1 LKPTIDIENL
11 GFDQGAHLLIKRA
24 LQKIPAGSELII
36 SGFDD
41 NFPPQLSAWCR
52 TEGHAVSFDGAKA
65 IIVRGTAD
73 AGRWDQAQLTGP
85 SVSETAQSS
94 WGLAARGAKVE
105 AGTPSFPFRH
115 FQKFEVWSDN
125 ISELYSQA
133 LSAQWNPNEAIDWSV
148 TKKHSDE
155 SEEAIVQIMT
165 YLIENENLALIVP
178 TRFLGQLHPHFRE
191 VQALMALQ
199 IADES
204 RHVEVF
210 TRRVHQYGH
219 EPALSTVGGQA
230 SLKTILDEPDFST
243 AQFLLS
249 VLGEGTFV
257 NLLQFLAEVAPD
269 PLTKQIA
276 QLTARDE
283 SRHVAFGMGHLLYQL
298 QTEPRLKEKLSAAV
312 IHRHEHLAHTSG
324 LNSEVFD
331 ALILLAAGDV
341 TPSAI
346 EKGYKRVQILMQE
359 MAEGRRLRLTRLGF
373 SPKDADHLANLHT
386 RNFM

>member
-1 LKPTIDIENL
+1 MKPAIDIENL

-24 LQKIPAGSELII
+24 LQKIPAGRELII
-36 SGFDD
+36 IGFDD
-41 NFPPQLSAWCR
+41 KWPPQLSAWCR
-52 TEGHAVSFDGAKA
+52 AEGHSVSFDTSKA
-65 IIVRGTAD
+65 IIIRGSAD
-73 AGRWDQAQLTGP
+73 SGRWEGAELAGP
-85 SVSETAQSS
+85 EVSETAMPF

-105 AGTPSFPFRH
+105 AGSPAFHFRLS
-115 FQKFEVWSDN
+115 QKSEVWTEN
-125 ISELYSQA
+125 IAELYSQA
-133 LSAQWNPNEAIDWSV
+133 ASAQWNPNEVIDWSV
-148 TKKHSDE
+148 KKKHSDE
-155 SEEAIVQIMT
+155 MEEAIVQVMT

-210 TRRVHQYGH
+210 TRRVRQYGY
-219 EPALSTVGGQA
+219 EPSLSTVGGQA

-257 NLLQFLAEVAPD
+257 NLLQFLAKVAPD

-283 SRHVAFGMGHLLYQL
+283 NRHVAFGMSHLLYQL
-298 QTEPRLKEKLSAAV
+298 EKEPELRVKLSAAV
-312 IHRHEHLAHTSG
+312 VNRHEHLAQTSG

-331 ALILLAAGDV
+331 ALILLAAGEF
-341 TPSAI
+341 TPTAI
-346 EKGYKRVQILMQE
+346 AQGYKRVQNLLQE
-359 MAEGRRLRLTRLGF
+359 MADGRRLRLTRLGF
-373 SPKDADHLANLHT
+373 SSKEADYLSNLHT